1 MSKSFS
7 PPLTITMNANSLATA
22 TADIDT
28 SKCDLVMVSIIRHG
42 LSEKPQRLQ
51 DHMMIPKDENE
62 DKDTTGTALFY
73 PSPTLH
79 SEAPFPVRS
88 WQICTVI
95 FANNHDYQKYAAR
108 LSAVGVHSSGAE
120 DGSCVLPLECTPY
133 TESSRNTVSQALAAV
148 LGMDPIQLLPPPEI
162 IGVHFG
168 RAATKAGCNNTQ

>member
-1 MSKSFS
+1 
-7 PPLTITMNANSLATA
+7 MNANSLATT

-51 DHMMIPKDENE
+51 GHMMIPKDENE

-79 SEAPFPVRS
+79 PEAPFPVRS
-88 WQICTVI
+88 WEICTVI
-95 FANNHDYQKYAAR
+95 FANNHDYQKHAAR

-120 DGSCVLPLECTPY
+120 DGSCVLPPECTPDMKGLGD
-133 TESSRNTVSQALAAV
+133 TVPEVLAAALAVA
-148 LGMDPIQLLPPPEI
+148 LGMDPNMLRPPPEEI
-162 IGVHFG
+162 DGHFVET
-168 RAATKAGCNNTQ
+168 AAEAGCNGTR